1 MRTLRSAFTL
11 VVVLA
16 VSASLVYATPQPASG
31 TFQVTGFTPT
41 APPQQRGNTCFIEAA
56 VTFTFEGTLV
66 GSFAA
71 NITIRHAGECGEPG
85 TESCRAVG
93 TFAGTVAG
101 EAGTF
106 DFTFQGHIDA
116 AGNARGE
123 LAIQRG
129 TGGLSNLH
137 GKLTL
142 AGQAGVGGSYE
153 GWVNFA
159 P

>member
-1 MRTLRSAFTL
+1 MGVLPSLLAL
-11 VVVLA
+11 VTVLA
-16 VSASLVYATPQPASG
+16 VPTARVSATPQPASG
-31 TFQVTGFTPT
+31 TFQVTAFTPM

-71 NITIRHAGECGEPG
+71 NITIRHAGECGQPG
-85 TESCRAVG
+85 AESFRAVG

-116 AGNARGE
+116 GGNAQGE
-123 LAIQRG
+123 LVVLRG
-129 TGGLSNLH
+129 TGGLANLH

-142 AGQAGVGGSYE
+142 TGQAGVGGSYE